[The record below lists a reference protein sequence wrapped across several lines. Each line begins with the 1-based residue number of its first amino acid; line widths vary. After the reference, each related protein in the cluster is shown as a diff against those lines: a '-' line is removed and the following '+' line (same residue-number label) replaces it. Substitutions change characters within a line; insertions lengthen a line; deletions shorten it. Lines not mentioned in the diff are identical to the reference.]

1 MANPAPTIAELQ
13 ALIQTLQGQVAALQN
28 AAPAATAAPSAA
40 TTTVV
45 FADTPQT
52 LGAEDLINY
61 STKRGSDIY
70 KQGIAPLDNKSLT
83 NVFDMTTNQ
92 TVVFT
97 DAFLS
102 RATAMG
108 WNKGSKQ
115 ITTFTNSSGVSI
127 DIIKSYGQI
136 DEATLKTVC

>member
-1 MANPAPTIAELQ
+1 MATVPTVTDLQ
-13 ALIQTLQGQVAALQN
+13 ALILQLQN
-28 AAPAATAAPSAA
+28 QVTALINAAATAAPAAPAATTAA
-40 TTTVV
+40 TTAVV

-52 LGAEDLINY
+52 LGAEDLIEN
-61 STKRGSDIY
+61 SSKHGSDIY
-70 KQGIAPLDNKSLT
+70 KQGISALDDKALT
-83 NVFDMTTNQ
+83 DGFNMTTNQ

-97 DAFLS
+97 KAMLN

-115 ITTFTNSSGVSI
+115 ITTFTYSSGVSV

-136 DEATLKTVC
+136 